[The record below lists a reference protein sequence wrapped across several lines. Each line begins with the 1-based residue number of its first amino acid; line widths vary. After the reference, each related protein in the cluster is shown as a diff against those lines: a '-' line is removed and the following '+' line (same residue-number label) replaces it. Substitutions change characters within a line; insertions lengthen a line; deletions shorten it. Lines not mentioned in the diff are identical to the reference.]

1 LTAEAASVSQ
11 EASADAPTVRLE
23 LESRPETLTLVRGM
37 LGGVAEPLAIDP
49 ELLDDL
55 KTAVSEACN
64 NVVLH
69 AYPAGVGP
77 LTVLVNVRLDGIE
90 VTVRD
95 QGRGIGGEAPPADHA
110 HGIGLPVIR
119 ALTARAE
126 FRARPG
132 GGTEVWML
140 FGGQRDGK
148 DLFERPADAV
158 PEDGLTR
165 QLRGDAIVSISPVEL
180 LNGVL
185 GRIAR
190 ALAATARFSLD
201 RFSDVYLVTD
211 AIAAHAGTSASGER
225 IAFAIKSQP
234 RRLELT
240 VGPFRRGSWT
250 GPPAEPQPG
259 APRSPL
265 AVLSDELRL
274 EPSGDSEMLHAV
286 MIDRRPWS
294 AGSGV

>member
-1 LTAEAASVSQ
+1 MTAGTTSVSR
-11 EASADAPTVRLE
+11 EVSVDAPTVSLE
-23 LESRPETLTLVRGM
+23 LKSRPETLTLVRGM

-69 AYPAGVGP
+69 AYPAGAGP
-77 LTVLVNVRLDGIE
+77 LTVLVSVRVDRIE

-95 QGRGIGGEAPPADHA
+95 RGRGIGDASPPGEHA
-110 HGIGLPVIR
+110 HGIGIPVIR

-126 FRARPG
+126 FRTRAG

-140 FGGQRDGK
+140 FGGQRDGR

-158 PEDGLTR
+158 PDDGVTR
-165 QLRGDAIVSISPVEL
+165 HLAGDAIVSVSPVEL
-180 LNGVL
+180 LGGVL

-190 ALAATARFSLD
+190 ALAASARFSLD

-211 AIAAHAGTSASGER
+211 AIAALAGVAASGER
-225 IAFAIKSQP
+225 IAFAIKSDP

-240 VGPFRRGSWT
+240 IGPFRRGSLAELR
-250 GPPAEPQPG
+250 AEPQPG

-265 AVLSDELRL
+265 AVLSDELRV

-294 AGSGV
+294 CGSGL